1 MGNHSSYSSERSD
14 CDLSSDSCS
23 NDSTCSCCS
32 DQPPPPQC
40 RPQQPPAV
48 RPRPSPQTFN
58 DDTSFCPPALLP
70 PASVQFGATNF
81 DNVCPM
87 DWTPV
92 YVLPQCC
99 CMPTMPPS
107 MRSAAQ
113 QFCAPSAPRFQ
124 ERSLD
129 QTDGQRAS
137 FGTEMLCYCIPKNPT
152 PMMPAA
158 QQVCFPP
165 EPRTQERFVDHG
177 QRDSFGKDMLCC
189 CKATMAPPMRPA
201 AQKVSSPPEPRTQE
215 RSVDHGQRGGFRN
228 EMICCCKA
236 TMAPPM
242 RPAAQQVCS
251 PPEPRTQERSVDH
264 GQRGGFGNEMLCCC
278 KATMAP
284 PMRPAAQQVCFP
296 PEARTQD
303 RSFDH
308 ENCNLDDD
316 NIYLEQSAPP
326 VSKRTKR
333 CSKQP
338 PPESSRRQTDSGCQR
353 SKRPPAQVR
362 CFKQGQCGQRGQSG
376 HRSHRGGGK
385 CYPNA
390 YPVPVLGRQM
400 ANTMDSLDPVDS
412 DQMDPLGPR
421 CDFGESS
428 EAASAAIDTDARA
441 QPNESIRPL
450 QRIGQA
456 RHGAG
461 INEPFDQYYQHP
473 CTSRRAPEMNPMANF
488 DPDRFDSDQRG
499 GIGRLRNVN
508 IRTHIDYDYAQI
520 PGNENPPRPLPRNY
534 PENPPSPQSPGQNIP
549 SFPHGDEK

>member
-1 MGNHSSYSSERSD
+1 
-14 CDLSSDSCS
+14 
-23 NDSTCSCCS
+23 
-32 DQPPPPQC
+32 
-40 RPQQPPAV
+40 
-48 RPRPSPQTFN
+48 
-58 DDTSFCPPALLP
+58 
-70 PASVQFGATNF
+70 
-81 DNVCPM
+81 M

-107 MRSAAQ
+107 MRPAAQ
-113 QFCAPSAPRFQ
+113 KFCAPPAPRFQ
-124 ERSLD
+124 EQSFD

-137 FGTEMLCYCIPKNPT
+137 FGNEMICYCMPKNLT
-152 PMMPAA
+152 PMRPAA
-158 QQVCFPP
+158 QQVFSPP
-165 EPRTQERFVDHG
+165 EPRTQERSVDHG
-177 QRDSFGKDMLCC
+177 QRGGFGKDILCC

-201 AQKVSSPPEPRTQE
+201 AQKVTSSPEPRTQE

-228 EMICCCKA
+228 EM
-236 TMAPPM
+236 
-242 RPAAQQVCS
+242 
-251 PPEPRTQERSVDH
+251 
-264 GQRGGFGNEMLCCC
+264 LCCC

-284 PMRPAAQQVCFP
+284 PMRPAARQVSSP
-296 PEARTQD
+296 PEPRTQD
-303 RSFDH
+303 GSFDH
-308 ENCNLDDD
+308 ENSCNLDDD
-316 NIYLEQSAPP
+316 NVYLEQSAPP

-333 CSKQP
+333 GSKQP

-353 SKRPPAQVR
+353 SKQPPDQKLYCPPGGRSRVR

-385 CYPNA
+385 CYPNE

-473 CTSRRAPEMNPMANF
+473 CTSRRDPEMNPMANF
-488 DPDRFDSDQRG
+488 DPDRFASDQRG

-520 PGNENPPRPLPRNY
+520 PGNENPPRPLSRNY

-549 SFPHGDEK
+549 SFPRG